1 MAYINALLFRE
12 SKWWSFFCAERTDYF
27 LSGTYD
33 RDNHACPL
41 YPFVYGCVRFYSL
54 DSLSEC

>member
-1 MAYINALLFRE
+1 MRFDNNGLRNLPLLFRE
-12 SKWWSFFCAERTDYF
+12 SKWWSFFCAEKTDYF

-41 YPFVYGCVRFYSL
+41 YPFLYACVRF
-54 DSLSEC
+54 

>member
-1 MAYINALLFRE
+1 MAYVNALLFRE
-12 SKWWSFFCAERTDYF
+12 SKWWSFFCAEKTDYF

-41 YPFVYGCVRFYSL
+41 YPFLYACVRF
-54 DSLSEC
+54 